1 MKPLTVVDDDTLPL
15 KKQSTIT
22 LRAALGF
29 GAQAALSSE
38 WQAFS
43 RQYDGQ
49 PSDLHAAYLLLTYY
63 ILDWSGPVFK
73 GVPYS
78 IHALSQQDP
87 YMPILIKARQM
98 VRDHHMRE
106 PAPIVQPDGPP
117 PADPEYESMVGR
129 WREKLR
135 ARDSRTI
142 VAGRHDT
149 LVSLIWT
156 LKMTQRQINEEF
168 EPAVLGELLARL
180 DAEARNQ
187 DDTSKGKKKGP
198 RPVKP
203 MTRAEKI
210 AQMQQWGKQP
220 TAPEVA

>member
-15 KKQSTIT
+15 RKQSTIT

-63 ILDWSGPVFK
+63 ILDWSGPAFK

-87 YMPILIKARQM
+87 YMPILIKARQA

-106 PAPIVQPDGPP
+106 PEPIVQPDGPP
-117 PADPEYESMVGR
+117 PTDPEYEAMVER

-135 ARDSRTI
+135 VGDSRTI

-149 LVSLIWT
+149 LVSLIVYGKW
-156 LKMTQRQINEEF
+156 TQRQIEDEF
-168 EPAVLGELLARL
+168 EPQVLGELLARL
-180 DAEARNQ
+180 DADARNQ
-187 DDTSKGKKKGP
+187 DDKTKGRKKGP
-198 RPVKP
+198 RPAKP

-210 AQMQQWGKQP
+210 AQIQQWGKQP
-220 TAPEVA
+220 AAPEVA